1 MLIQYHYGHLSCCV
15 VKTVLSNVIYIY
27 IYIYIKGLLRH
38 HHYSHMS

>member
-27 IYIYIKGLLRH
+27 IYMFLRGF
-38 HHYSHMS
+38 SDITITVT